1 MDYNLPGSSVYWI
14 LQARILEWVAMPFSR
29 NTYYIHINTDKAD
42 RAQFKTVESKEWVP
56 GFSQYFYFNLCLKFF
71 IIKSY
76 EEKQGREIGSK
87 FKREGIYV
95 YLWLIHV

>member
-1 MDYNLPGSSVYWI
+1 
-14 LQARILEWVAMPFSR
+14 MPFSR
-29 NTYYIHINTDKAD
+29 NTYYMHINTDKAD
-42 RAQFKTVESKEWVP
+42 RAQFKTTESKEWVP
-56 GFSQYFYFNLCLKFF
+56 GFSQYFSFNLCFKFF

-76 EEKQGREIGSK
+76 EEKQQWREIGSK